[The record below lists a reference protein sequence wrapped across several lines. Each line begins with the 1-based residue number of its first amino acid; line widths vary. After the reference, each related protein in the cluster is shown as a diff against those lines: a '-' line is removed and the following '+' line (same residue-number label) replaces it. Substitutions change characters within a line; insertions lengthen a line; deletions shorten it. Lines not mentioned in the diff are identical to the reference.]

1 MIKLIIGVLVATV
14 ITIVVFAVVDR
25 VTTDIVTPSSQSV
38 LASTE
43 DGLEVQITGEVTHP
57 GTYLIS
63 ENGTLADLIAAAGST
78 TSNADP
84 KAYNTDFLL
93 ESGMEF
99 YIAPLY
105 DNSNVCETSPID
117 KANINEAEKA
127 VLLEKTSLTS
137 SQAEALISYRESNG
151 DFKRI
156 EEMKNVSGIGNATFE
171 KCKDHVTLHE

>member
-1 MIKLIIGVLVATV
+1 MFKLIIGVLVATV
-14 ITIVVFAVVDR
+14 VTIVVFAVVDR
-25 VTTDIVTPSSQSV
+25 VTTDIVTPTSENIT
-38 LASTE
+38 ASIE
-43 DGLEVQITGEVTHP
+43 DGLEVKITGEVTHP
-57 GTYLIS
+57 GTYFVPYNSTLANLIS
-63 ENGTLADLIAAAGST
+63 AAGSA

-117 KANINEAEKA
+117 KANINIAEKSI
-127 VLLEKTSLTS
+127 LLEKTSLTS
-137 SQAEALISYRESNG
+137 SQAESLISYRESNG
-151 DFKRI
+151 DFKRL

-171 KCKDHVTLHE
+171 KCKNHVTLHE